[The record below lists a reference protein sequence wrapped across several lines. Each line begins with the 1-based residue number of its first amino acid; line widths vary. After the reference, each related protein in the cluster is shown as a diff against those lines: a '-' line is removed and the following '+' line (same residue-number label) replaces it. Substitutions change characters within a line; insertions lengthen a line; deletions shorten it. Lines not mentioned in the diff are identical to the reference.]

1 VIDGRYRL
9 AAHLANGGMGAIFRA
24 EHVYMR
30 KELALKLLRPELSV
44 LPDIAERF
52 RRESEIAASLEH
64 ANIVRVTDF
73 GRSADGYLFL
83 VMELLAGE
91 SLFERMRVGP
101 MPVEEALP
109 VLAQVCSG
117 LEAAHARGVVHRDLK
132 PENVFLVDHPS
143 PWVKLLD
150 FGIAKITDPLVSSD
164 TAAGVVVG
172 TPEYASP
179 EQATGAEV
187 DGRADVYALGIVAWR
202 MLAGYHPFPTD
213 DSRRLLMMH
222 ATRPVPSMADA
233 RPELLRWPGVAAI
246 VDRACAKDPDARF
259 QSAAEMRAAI
269 EASLPPHLRSAAT
282 APTASPFPQRTATP
296 QLRSAQPAIDAALEI
311 GRATALAASSS
322 APTLVVAPPRR
333 SRLPMA
339 AVVATA
345 VALLLATGLTV
356 AAVHRRAE
364 ARRAAAAA
372 AEATESA
379 AAAAAEA
386 RDRAAAEAA
395 ERARADETRRRVE
408 ELARETTEP
417 QVPVAVAPELRER
430 PRETRASREIRTPA
444 QAPVTSPT
452 RDARDARRREEDSLV
467 DAARKA
473 SGAARLRALA
483 QLRDAGAEGRIPAAE
498 AYGPLLT
505 DGDCDVRKAAARRL
519 GELGD
524 KAALT
529 PLRTLASATREV
541 DEGYTFKRRAPECG
555 SAEAAAAVSRIER
568 QSLKRAAR

>member
-73 GRSADGYLFL
+73 GRSAEGYLFL

-179 EQATGAEV
+179 EQATGADV

-269 EASLPPHLRSAAT
+269 EACLPPHLRSAAA
-282 APTASPFPQRTATP
+282 APTASPFPQRAATP

-339 AVVATA
+339 GVGATA
-345 VALLLATGLTV
+345 VALLLATGVTV
-356 AAVHRRAE
+356 TAVHRRAE
-364 ARRAAAAA
+364 AGLAA

-408 ELARETTEP
+408 ELARETSEP
-417 QVPVAVAPELRER
+417 PVAVAGAPDPRER
-430 PRETRASREIRTPA
+430 PRETRIPPREVRTATPA
-444 QAPVTSPT
+444 PAPSPP
-452 RDARDARRREEDSLV
+452 RDTRDARRREEDRLV
-467 DAARKA
+467 DAARRA

-483 QLRDAGAEGRIPAAE
+483 QLREAGAEGRIPAAE
-498 AYGPLLT
+498 AYGPLLA

-555 SAEAAAAVSRIER
+555 AAEAAAAVTRIER
-568 QSLKRAAR
+568 QSPKRAAR